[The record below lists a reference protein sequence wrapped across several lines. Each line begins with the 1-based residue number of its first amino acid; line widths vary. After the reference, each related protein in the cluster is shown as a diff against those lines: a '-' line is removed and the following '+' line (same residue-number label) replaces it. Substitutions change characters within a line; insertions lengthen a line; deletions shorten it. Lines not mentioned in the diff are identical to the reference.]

1 MNYLTYNREERDL
14 CAHLFRLLLEDQ
26 PHWGPL
32 RHFIGTDIVDN
43 PRIFCE
49 VALIRDA
56 YYERKE
62 RKDHKDDA
70 QEFLSNLCDLIAS
83 QELGNEEVYT
93 KFADLPESIRDPKQT
108 HPKQIKYKLDELG
121 LLTNLADRNV
131 YGALQGMFN
140 AKPDL
145 AICTGK
151 KLLIYEAKY
160 TCGFDEAQ
168 LQRTRNIGNVWAKL
182 LYKDLGIDEQPE
194 IEVYK
199 QGMKRDQP
207 DVSWEKVYMI
217 AQEYWG
223 MDNFSSRVLSKVRNM
238 IDCEIP

>member
-1 MNYLTYNREERDL
+1 MNYLSYNREERDL

-26 PHWGPL
+26 PNWVPL
-32 RHFIGTDIVDN
+32 RKFLDIDIVDT

-56 YYERKE
+56 YYERKPDV
-62 RKDHKDDA
+62 RD
-70 QEFLSNLCDLIAS
+70 FLSELCDLIAL
-83 QELGNEEVYT
+83 QELGNEGGYI
-93 KFADLPESIRDPKQT
+93 KFSELPDAIQDSRQT

-121 LLTNLADRNV
+121 LLTSRADRNV

-160 TCGFDEAQ
+160 TCGFDDTQ

-182 LYKDLGIDEQPE
+182 LYKDLGFDQQPE
-194 IEVYK
+194 VEVYK
-199 QGMKRDQP
+199 LGMEDFQP
-207 DVSWEKVYMI
+207 DVSWENIYRI
-217 AQEYWG
+217 AKEYWG
-223 MDNFSSRVLSKVRNM
+223 MDDYSTRVLSKV
-238 IDCEIP
+238 ISKGVPC

>member
-1 MNYLTYNREERDL
+1 MNYLAYNREERDL

-32 RHFIGTDIVDN
+32 RHFIGKDIGGT
-43 PRIFCE
+43 PRIYCE

-62 RKDHKDDA
+62 RKDHKEDA
-70 QEFLSNLCDLIAS
+70 HDFLSNLCDLIAS
-83 QELGNEEVYT
+83 QELGNGETYT
-93 KFADLPESIRDPKQT
+93 KFTKLPDAIRDSKQT

-121 LLTNLADRNV
+121 LLTSRADRNV

-145 AICTGK
+145 AICTSK

-160 TCGFDEAQ
+160 TCGFDDAQ

-182 LYKDLGIDEQPE
+182 LYKDLGFDEQPE
-194 IEVYK
+194 VEVYK
-199 QGMKRDQP
+199 LGMEYFQP
-207 DVSWEKVYMI
+207 DVSWENIYRI
-217 AQEYWG
+217 ANEYWG
-223 MDNFSSRVLSKVRNM
+223 MDDYSTMVLSKV
-238 IDCEIP
+238 IGKGVLC